1 MKYRIGYF
9 DSAKGF
15 AIFSVVLAHLNTFLD
30 WKNLLLSYVVHSY
43 FMSLFFFI
51 SGYFCYREVPFLQF
65 SFLKG
70 KIKQLVI
77 PYLTTCLLVCFFYSL
92 LFQTNL
98 LDRYLLDSSKGGYWF
113 LLTLFTYYCFYLCV
127 NRIAQLFKK
136 EIQKKSIFVIL
147 IILLG
152 VGIVFVTSSV
162 SVQISY
168 LLSLPELR
176 RFFLSFSFGLMHPIL
191 MFGITKLLY

>member
-77 PYLTTCLLVCFFYSL
+77 PYLTTCLLVCFFIHYYFKLIYLIDTYWTL
-92 LFQTNL
+92 L
-98 LDRYLLDSSKGGYWF
+98 KGDIGS
-113 LLTLFTYYCFYLCV
+113 C
-127 NRIAQLFKK
+127 
-136 EIQKKSIFVIL
+136 
-147 IILLG
+147 
-152 VGIVFVTSSV
+152 
-162 SVQISY
+162 
-168 LLSLPELR
+168 
-176 RFFLSFSFGLMHPIL
+176 
-191 MFGITKLLY
+191 